1 MTSGEATVATE
12 QPFDRALPS
21 PLGRLRD
28 LLAPA
33 GESVVGEELSP
44 TQQRM
49 YQPGALERHLLD
61 AVKGDDA
68 PDLVVIA
75 GSAGGG
81 KSAIIRYVLEESGES
96 FGEYIADATHA
107 EAPNEEQADRLAA
120 FFLPFADGSER
131 PGGPT
136 RLIAMNTGMVLKFF
150 RDVSSPGHPRSAF
163 TFLEQ
168 YVKDRLRV
176 PLSRRVPDPPSWL
189 SDAVLVLNLDNR
201 PTAGEEGD
209 IFDLVL
215 QRLDPDRIDGVLE
228 GSERCRSCK
237 VVDWCYP
244 RANAQVISDLPA
256 REVLNGAAG
265 DVALRRGRNLAPRAL
280 WDLAAQLAL
289 GGLDVTRDDP
299 CDAIVE
305 IAEASDIDA
314 LVGGLATG
322 NALDAGTR
330 LAADLVATDPSLAP
344 SSDVHDLI
352 ASAGL
357 DPYADASILRDSL
370 AGDAGSR
377 PAVENAA
384 AAIREGRAAISGR
397 QLVRAAWLGRRVRAR
412 ADVPDAFAAALSAQR
427 DITRGA
433 ITPQQ
438 LEDAV
443 EYVAEGLANGF
454 GVVSGPET
462 FYPTDDGDGVT
473 RKTDVFVRADL
484 VQDGMLWVPEDG
496 DPVIASNPVGA
507 DVVGYRPLAIAMEL
521 SMQQGDGDP
530 ANQAFDISLPL
541 WDLLGRAAGG
551 TIPSSVDKERFL
563 GLRRAMESVGQLAGR
578 NRKLPLLVRRRGS
591 GRKFR
596 IAPYG
601 RGETLRSNEVL

>member
-1 MTSGEATVATE
+1 MTSGKVTVTSA

-21 PLGRLRD
+21 PLARLRD

-33 GESVVGEELSP
+33 GESVVGRALSP
-44 TQQRM
+44 TQHRM
-49 YQPGALERHLLD
+49 YQPGALERRLLD
-61 AVKGDDA
+61 AVVGDDA

-81 KSAIIRYVLEESGES
+81 KSAIIRYVLEESGQS
-96 FGEYIADATHA
+96 FGECIADATHA

-120 FFLPFADGSER
+120 FFSPFADGNDR

-150 RDVSSPGHPRSAF
+150 RDVAAPGHTDRF
-163 TFLEQ
+163 TALEQ
-168 YVKDRLRV
+168 YMKERLRV

-209 IFDLVL
+209 IFDLIL
-215 QRLDPDRIDGVLE
+215 QRLDPDRIGGVLE
-228 GSERCRSCK
+228 GSERCGSCK

-244 RANAQVISDLPA
+244 RANAQVISNLPA

-305 IAEASDIDA
+305 IAEASDVDA

-322 NALDAGTR
+322 NALDTGTR

-357 DPYADASILRDSL
+357 DPHADASILRDSL

-384 AAIREGRAAISGR
+384 AAVREGRVVIRGR
-397 QLVRAAWLGRRVRAR
+397 QLARAAWLGGRVQPRANI
-412 ADVPDAFAAALSAQR
+412 PDAFDAALSAQR
-427 DITRGA
+427 DLTRGA
-433 ITPQQ
+433 TTPQE
-438 LEDAV
+438 LVDAV

-462 FYPTDDGDGVT
+462 FYPTDDGGGVT

-484 VQDGMLWVPEDG
+484 VQDSMLWVPEGG
-496 DPVIASNPVGA
+496 DPVIAANPVGA
-507 DVVGYRPLAIAMEL
+507 NVVGYRPLAIAMEL
-521 SMQQGDGDP
+521 SMQQGDGGAIQP
-530 ANQAFDISLPL
+530 FDISLPL

-563 GLRRAMESVGQLAGR
+563 GLRRAMESVGQLAGQ

-601 RGETLRSNEVL
+601 RGGTLRSNEVL